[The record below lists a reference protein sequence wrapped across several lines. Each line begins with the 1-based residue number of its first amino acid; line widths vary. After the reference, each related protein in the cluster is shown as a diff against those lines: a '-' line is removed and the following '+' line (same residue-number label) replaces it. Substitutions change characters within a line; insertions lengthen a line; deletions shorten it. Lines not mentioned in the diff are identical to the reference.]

1 MNGSYWQCANRGPLE
16 PLTLA
21 KLEEAFQK
29 IRDAPQYRHGSELDP
44 HIMAAHHTHCW
55 CGWERPK

>member
-1 MNGSYWQCANRGPLE
+1 MNDTPAE

-29 IRDAPQYRHGSELDP
+29 MRDAPQYGHGSELDP